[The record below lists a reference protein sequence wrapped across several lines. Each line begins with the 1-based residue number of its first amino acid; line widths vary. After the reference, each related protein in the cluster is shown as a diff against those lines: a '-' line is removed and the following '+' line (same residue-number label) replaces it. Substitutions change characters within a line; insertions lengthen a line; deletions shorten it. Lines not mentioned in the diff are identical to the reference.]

1 MTSKYFS
8 LRKNLTPFLW
18 RLTQVLFKQGTTA
31 IMFFIATYF
40 LTKEDMGVYAY
51 VSSMLL
57 LLALFTDFG
66 ISTSTSRYVALY
78 NSEDKEKVKRIFFNV
93 SLVILVAT
101 VVVLVIFILLKD
113 ILSVQYP
120 DYLLL
125 TLPMIFIYPMT
136 SLMDGIYRGLK
147 EFKKLALFTI
157 LNSVVGIGGAYLLVT
172 NFGLNGTVVA
182 PLLYF
187 SSYLIILLIAY
198 RGYQFVLDRKIVK
211 DVTTYAM
218 YFGIAALGH
227 YLFSKM
233 NVLILGSQNLLEEVA
248 VYELLNKIN
257 TELLLPFIV
266 LGQILAPNIVED
278 FSKKRFE
285 NIQKQFR
292 KNLVLT
298 LLAAI
303 IFLPLSIVITSVAVN
318 LFFPIYSGDILQSLL
333 LPVALTFST
342 AVPVV
347 VINTGM
353 ITSTGHGKLMAI
365 QNIITG
371 IVNVLLNLFI
381 IKSHGYIAVVWVTFA
396 VQLISNTILYLIY
409 SSKLKKLT

>member
-147 EFKKLALFTI
+147 EFKKLAL
-157 LNSVVGIGGAYLLVT
+157 
-172 NFGLNGTVVA
+172 
-182 PLLYF
+182 
-187 SSYLIILLIAY
+187 
-198 RGYQFVLDRKIVK
+198 
-211 DVTTYAM
+211 
-218 YFGIAALGH
+218 
-227 YLFSKM
+227 
-233 NVLILGSQNLLEEVA
+233 
-248 VYELLNKIN
+248 
-257 TELLLPFIV
+257 
-266 LGQILAPNIVED
+266 
-278 FSKKRFE
+278 
-285 NIQKQFR
+285 
-292 KNLVLT
+292 
-298 LLAAI
+298 
-303 IFLPLSIVITSVAVN
+303 
-318 LFFPIYSGDILQSLL
+318 LQS
-333 LPVALTFST
+333 
-342 AVPVV
+342 
-347 VINTGM
+347 
-353 ITSTGHGKLMAI
+353 
-365 QNIITG
+365 
-371 IVNVLLNLFI
+371 
-381 IKSHGYIAVVWVTFA
+381 
-396 VQLISNTILYLIY
+396 
-409 SSKLKKLT
+409 

>member
-303 IFLPLSIVITSVAVN
+303 IFLPLSILITSVAVN
-318 LFFPIYSGDILQSLL
+318 LFFPIYSGEILQSLL

-342 AVPVV
+342 TVPVV

>member
-40 LTKEDMGVYAY
+40 LTKQDMGVYAY

-101 VVVLVIFILLKD
+101 VVVLVIFIFLKD

-125 TLPMIFIYPMT
+125 TLPMIFIHPMT

-303 IFLPLSIVITSVAVN
+303 IFLPLSILITSVAVN

>member
-303 IFLPLSIVITSVAVN
+303 IFLPLSILITSVAVN
-318 LFFPIYSGDILQSLL
+318 LFFPIYSGEILQSLL

>member
-198 RGYQFVLDRKIVK
+198 RGYQFVLDKKIVK

-218 YFGIAALGH
+218 YFGVAALGH
-227 YLFSKM
+227 YLFSKI

-248 VYELLNKIN
+248 IYELLNKIN

-303 IFLPLSIVITSVAVN
+303 IFLPLSILITSVAVN

>member
-101 VVVLVIFILLKD
+101 VVVLVIFIFLKD

-303 IFLPLSIVITSVAVN
+303 IFLPLSILITFVAVN

>member
-51 VSSMLL
+51 VSSILL

-78 NSEDKEKVKRIFFNV
+78 NSEDKEKVKRIFFNI

-101 VVVLVIFILLKD
+101 VMVSVIFILLKD
-113 ILSVQYP
+113 IFSVQYS

-125 TLPMIFIYPMT
+125 TLPMIFIHPMT

-157 LNSVVGIGGAYLLVT
+157 LNSIVGIGGAYLLVT

-198 RGYQFVLDRKIVK
+198 RGYQFVLDKKIVK

-218 YFGIAALGH
+218 YFGVAALGH
-227 YLFSKM
+227 YLFSKI

-248 VYELLNKIN
+248 IYELLNKIN

-266 LGQILAPNIVED
+266 LGQILAPNVVED

-303 IFLPLSIVITSVAVN
+303 IFLPLSILITSVAVN

>member
-18 RLTQVLFKQGTTA
+18 RLTQVLLKQGTTA

-66 ISTSTSRYVALY
+66 MSTSTSRYVALY
-78 NSEDKEKVKRIFFNV
+78 NSEDKEKVKRVFFNM

-101 VVVLVIFILLKD
+101 VVVSVIFILLKD
-113 ILSVQYP
+113 ILSIQHS

-187 SSYLIILLIAY
+187 SSYLIILLIGY
-198 RGYQFVLDRKIVK
+198 RGYQFVLDRKIIK
-211 DVTTYAM
+211 EVTTYAM

-227 YLFSKM
+227 YLFSKI
-233 NVLILGSQNLLEEVA
+233 NVLILGNQNLLEEVA

-266 LGQILAPNIVED
+266 LGQILAPNVVED

-292 KNLVLT
+292 KNLSLT

-303 IFLPLSIVITSVAVN
+303 IFLPLSILITSVAVN
-318 LFFPIYSGDILQSLL
+318 LFFPIYSGEILQSLL

-409 SSKLKKLT
+409 TSKLKKLT

>member
-40 LTKEDMGVYAY
+40 LTKQDMGVYAY

-303 IFLPLSIVITSVAVN
+303 IFLPLSILITSVAVN

>member
-157 LNSVVGIGGAYLLVT
+157 LNSIVGIGGAYLLVT

-266 LGQILAPNIVED
+266 LGQILAPNVVED

-303 IFLPLSIVITSVAVN
+303 IFLPLSILITFVAVN

>member
-187 SSYLIILLIAY
+187 SSYLIIVLIAY

-303 IFLPLSIVITSVAVN
+303 IFLPLSILITSVAVN
-318 LFFPIYSGDILQSLL
+318 LFFPIYSGEILQSLL

>member
-101 VVVLVIFILLKD
+101 VVVLVIFIFLKD

-303 IFLPLSIVITSVAVN
+303 IFLPLSILITSVAVN

>member
-198 RGYQFVLDRKIVK
+198 RGYQFVLDKKIVK

-218 YFGIAALGH
+218 YFGVAALGH
-227 YLFSKM
+227 YLFSKI

-248 VYELLNKIN
+248 IYELLNKIN

-266 LGQILAPNIVED
+266 LGQILAPNVVED

-303 IFLPLSIVITSVAVN
+303 IFLPLSILITSVAVN
-318 LFFPIYSGDILQSLL
+318 LFFPIYSGEILQSLL

-342 AVPVV
+342 TVPVV

>member
-266 LGQILAPNIVED
+266 LGQILAPNVVED

-303 IFLPLSIVITSVAVN
+303 IFLPLSILITFVAVN

>member
-303 IFLPLSIVITSVAVN
+303 IFLPLSILITSVAVN

>member
-40 LTKEDMGVYAY
+40 LTKQDMGVYAY

-101 VVVLVIFILLKD
+101 VVVLVIFIFLKD

-303 IFLPLSIVITSVAVN
+303 IFLPLSILITSVAVN

>member
-40 LTKEDMGVYAY
+40 LTKQDMGVYAY

-113 ILSVQYP
+113 IFSVQYS

-125 TLPMIFIYPMT
+125 TLPMIFIHPMT

-157 LNSVVGIGGAYLLVT
+157 LNSIVGIGGAYLLVT

-266 LGQILAPNIVED
+266 LGQILAPNVVED

-303 IFLPLSIVITSVAVN
+303 IFLPLSILITFVAVN

>member
-101 VVVLVIFILLKD
+101 VVVLVIFIFLKD

-303 IFLPLSIVITSVAVN
+303 IFLPLSILITSVAVN
-318 LFFPIYSGDILQSLL
+318 LFFPIYSGEILQSLL

>member
-40 LTKEDMGVYAY
+40 LTKQDMGVYAY

-101 VVVLVIFILLKD
+101 VVVLVIFIFLKD

-303 IFLPLSIVITSVAVN
+303 IFLPLSILITSVAVN
-318 LFFPIYSGDILQSLL
+318 LFFPIYSGEILQSLL

>member
-40 LTKEDMGVYAY
+40 LTKQDMGVYAY

-101 VVVLVIFILLKD
+101 VVVLVIFIFLKD

-303 IFLPLSIVITSVAVN
+303 IFLPLSILITSVAVN
-318 LFFPIYSGDILQSLL
+318 LFFPIYSGEILQSLL

-342 AVPVV
+342 TVPVV

>member
-113 ILSVQYP
+113 IFSVQYS

-125 TLPMIFIYPMT
+125 TLPMIFIHPMT

-157 LNSVVGIGGAYLLVT
+157 LNSIVGIGGAYLLVT

-266 LGQILAPNIVED
+266 LGQILAPNVVED

-303 IFLPLSIVITSVAVN
+303 IFLPLSILITSVAVN

>member
-40 LTKEDMGVYAY
+40 LTKQDMGVYAY

-157 LNSVVGIGGAYLLVT
+157 LNSVVGIGEAYLLVT

-303 IFLPLSIVITSVAVN
+303 IFLPLSILITSVAVN

>member
-198 RGYQFVLDRKIVK
+198 RGYQFVLDKKIVK

-218 YFGIAALGH
+218 YFGVAALGH
-227 YLFSKM
+227 YLFSKI

-248 VYELLNKIN
+248 IYELLNKIN

-266 LGQILAPNIVED
+266 LGQILAPNVVED

-292 KNLVLT
+292 KNLVFT

-303 IFLPLSIVITSVAVN
+303 IFLPLSILITSVAVN
-318 LFFPIYSGDILQSLL
+318 LFFPIYSGEILQSLL

-342 AVPVV
+342 TVPVV

>member
-51 VSSMLL
+51 VSSILL

-303 IFLPLSIVITSVAVN
+303 IFLPLSILITFVAVN

-409 SSKLKKLT
+409 SSKLKKLI

>member
-101 VVVLVIFILLKD
+101 VVVLVIFIFLKD

-266 LGQILAPNIVED
+266 LGQILAPNVVED

-303 IFLPLSIVITSVAVN
+303 IFLPLSILITFVAVN

>member
-40 LTKEDMGVYAY
+40 LTKQDMGVYAY

-157 LNSVVGIGGAYLLVT
+157 LNSVVGIGEAYLLVT

-303 IFLPLSIVITSVAVN
+303 IFLPLSILITFVAVN

>member
-40 LTKEDMGVYAY
+40 LTKQDMGVYAY

-125 TLPMIFIYPMT
+125 TLPMIFIHPMT

-157 LNSVVGIGGAYLLVT
+157 LNSIVGIGGAYLLVT

-198 RGYQFVLDRKIVK
+198 RGYQFVLDKKIVK

-218 YFGIAALGH
+218 YFGVAALGH
-227 YLFSKM
+227 YLFSKI

-248 VYELLNKIN
+248 IYELLNKIN

-266 LGQILAPNIVED
+266 LGQILAPNVVED

-303 IFLPLSIVITSVAVN
+303 IFLPLSILITSVAVN
-318 LFFPIYSGDILQSLL
+318 LFFPIYSGEILQSLL

-342 AVPVV
+342 TVPVV

>member
-78 NSEDKEKVKRIFFNV
+78 NSEDKEKVKRIFFNI

-101 VVVLVIFILLKD
+101 VMVSVIFILLKD
-113 ILSVQYP
+113 IFSVQYS

-125 TLPMIFIYPMT
+125 TLPMIFIHPMT

-157 LNSVVGIGGAYLLVT
+157 LNSIVGIGGAYLLVT

-198 RGYQFVLDRKIVK
+198 RGYQFVLDKKIVK

-218 YFGIAALGH
+218 YFGVAALGH
-227 YLFSKM
+227 YLFSKI

-248 VYELLNKIN
+248 IYELLNKIN

-266 LGQILAPNIVED
+266 LGQILAPNVVED

-303 IFLPLSIVITSVAVN
+303 IFLPLSILITSVAVN
-318 LFFPIYSGDILQSLL
+318 LFFPIYSGEILQSLL

-342 AVPVV
+342 TVPVV

>member
-101 VVVLVIFILLKD
+101 VVVLVIFIFLKD

-157 LNSVVGIGGAYLLVT
+157 LNSIVGIGGAYLLVT

-303 IFLPLSIVITSVAVN
+303 IFLPLSILITSVAVN

>member
-78 NSEDKEKVKRIFFNV
+78 NSEDKEKVKRIFFNI

-101 VVVLVIFILLKD
+101 VMVSVIFILLKD
-113 ILSVQYP
+113 IFSVQYS

-125 TLPMIFIYPMT
+125 TLPMIFIHPMT

-157 LNSVVGIGGAYLLVT
+157 LNSIVGIGGAYLLVT

-198 RGYQFVLDRKIVK
+198 RGYQFVLDKKIVK

-218 YFGIAALGH
+218 YFGVAALGH
-227 YLFSKM
+227 YLFSKI

-248 VYELLNKIN
+248 IYELLNKIN

-266 LGQILAPNIVED
+266 LGQILAPNVVED

-303 IFLPLSIVITSVAVN
+303 IFLPLSILITSVAVN
-318 LFFPIYSGDILQSLL
+318 LFFPIYSGEILQSLL

-342 AVPVV
+342 TVPVV

-381 IKSHGYIAVVWVTFA
+381 IKSHGYIAVVWVTFT

>member
-303 IFLPLSIVITSVAVN
+303 IFLPLSILITFVAVN

>member
-1 MTSKYFS
+1 
-8 LRKNLTPFLW
+8 
-18 RLTQVLFKQGTTA
+18 
-31 IMFFIATYF
+31 
-40 LTKEDMGVYAY
+40 MGVYAY

-266 LGQILAPNIVED
+266 LGQILAPNVVED

-303 IFLPLSIVITSVAVN
+303 IFLPLSILITFVAVN

>member
-51 VSSMLL
+51 VSSILL

-303 IFLPLSIVITSVAVN
+303 IFLPLSILITSVAVN
-318 LFFPIYSGDILQSLL
+318 LFFPIYSGEILQSLL

>member
-40 LTKEDMGVYAY
+40 LTKQDMGVYAY

-211 DVTTYAM
+211 DVMTYAM

-303 IFLPLSIVITSVAVN
+303 IFLPLSILITSVAVN
-318 LFFPIYSGDILQSLL
+318 LFFPIYSGEILQSLL

>member
-78 NSEDKEKVKRIFFNV
+78 NSEDKEKVKRIFFNI

-101 VVVLVIFILLKD
+101 VVVSVIFILLKD
-113 ILSVQYP
+113 IFSVQYS

-125 TLPMIFIYPMT
+125 TLPMIFIHPMT

-157 LNSVVGIGGAYLLVT
+157 LNSIVGIGGAYLLVT

-266 LGQILAPNIVED
+266 LGQILAPNVVED

-303 IFLPLSIVITSVAVN
+303 IFLPLSILITFVAVN

>member
-40 LTKEDMGVYAY
+40 LTKQDMGVYAY

-303 IFLPLSIVITSVAVN
+303 IFLPLSILITSVAVN
-318 LFFPIYSGDILQSLL
+318 LFFPIYSGEILQSLL